1 MEPLGPRRMRLVYS
15 FFRPAGVS
23 EKDFEA
29 TFEYGMEVSRED
41 QWITPLVQKN
51 LEAGVYEK
59 GPLSPKHENGVYYF
73 HELVRAALAN

>member
-1 MEPLGPRRMRLVYS
+1 
-15 FFRPAGVS
+15 
-23 EKDFEA
+23 
-29 TFEYGMEVSRED
+29 MEVSRED